1 MRTGKI
7 APSILAADFL
17 RLGEEI
23 AAAEA
28 GGADRIHLD
37 VMDGVFVPNISFG
50 IPVVKAAR
58 RATTL
63 PLEAHL
69 MIVQPERYLADF
81 ANAGADTIIVHQEVS
96 PHLDRTLHA
105 IRELGKKAG
114 VAINPATPL
123 EALNEVIELLDL
135 VAGDDRQPRLRR
147 PALHRLD
154 AAQDTATAPDAGRT
168 QPDLRS
174 GGGRR
179 HRRRP
184 PSAPP
189 TTPAR
194 RSSWPGHRSTG
205 TKTEQPRGFAAC
217 WVGWVVDCA
226 AGLTVLVTREA
237 SRRAKGWQ

>member
-1 MRTGKI
+1 MKQGKI

-28 GGADRIHLD
+28 GGADRIQLD

-50 IPVVKAAR
+50 IPIVQATR

-105 IRELGKKAG
+105 IKELGKKAG
-114 VAINPATPL
+114 VAVNPATPV
-123 EALNEVIELLDL
+123 AMLNEVIELLDL
-135 VAGDDRQPRLRR
+135 ALVMTVNPGFGGQRFIPGTLHKIRQLRQILDERNPACEIEVDGGIDEATIRAAYDAGATVFVAGTAVFGHPEGAAEGVRGLLEI
-147 PALHRLD
+147 LHR
-154 AAQDTATAPDAGRT
+154 
-168 QPDLRS
+168 
-174 GGGRR
+174 
-179 HRRRP
+179 
-184 PSAPP
+184 
-189 TTPAR
+189 
-194 RSSWPGHRSTG
+194 
-205 TKTEQPRGFAAC
+205 
-217 WVGWVVDCA
+217 
-226 AGLTVLVTREA
+226 
-237 SRRAKGWQ
+237 

>member
-1 MRTGKI
+1 MKQGKI

-28 GGADRIHLD
+28 GGADRIQLD

-50 IPVVKAAR
+50 IPIVQATR

-105 IRELGKKAG
+105 IKELGKKAG
-114 VAINPATPL
+114 VAINPSTPVAML
-123 EALNEVIELLDL
+123 SEVIELLDL
-135 VAGDDRQPRLRR
+135 ALVMTVNPGFGGQRFIPGTLHKIRQLRQILDERNPACEIEVDGGIDEATIRAAYDAGATVFVAGTAVFGHPEGAAEGVRGLLEI
-147 PALHRLD
+147 LHR
-154 AAQDTATAPDAGRT
+154 
-168 QPDLRS
+168 
-174 GGGRR
+174 
-179 HRRRP
+179 
-184 PSAPP
+184 
-189 TTPAR
+189 
-194 RSSWPGHRSTG
+194 
-205 TKTEQPRGFAAC
+205 
-217 WVGWVVDCA
+217 
-226 AGLTVLVTREA
+226 
-237 SRRAKGWQ
+237 

>member
-1 MRTGKI
+1 MKQGKI

-28 GGADRIHLD
+28 GGADRIQLD

-50 IPVVKAAR
+50 IPVVQAAR

-105 IRELGKKAG
+105 IKELGKKAG
-114 VAINPATPL
+114 VAINPSTPVAML
-123 EALNEVIELLDL
+123 SEVIELLDL
-135 VAGDDRQPRLRR
+135 ALVMTVNPGFGGQRFIPGTLHKICQLRQILDERNPACEIEVDGGIDETTIRAAYDAGATVFVAGTAVFGHPEG
-147 PALHRLD
+147 
-154 AAQDTATAPDAGRT
+154 AAEGV
-168 QPDLRS
+168 RS
-174 GGGRR
+174 LLEIL
-179 HRRRP
+179 
-184 PSAPP
+184 
-189 TTPAR
+189 
-194 RSSWPGHRSTG
+194 
-205 TKTEQPRGFAAC
+205 K
-217 WVGWVVDCA
+217 
-226 AGLTVLVTREA
+226 
-237 SRRAKGWQ
+237 